1 MVPKFFGQYLLE
13 KEVLTRD
20 QLIEAINYQR
30 SKVLKLGEIALA
42 KGYLT
47 EKEIAKVHNEQRR
60 TDKMFGE
67 LAVGMNLL
75 TEARLKQILT
85 IQQNNHIYLGEAI
98 VALGYLDQARLEKEL
113 GAFKESQKVLP
124 PVEVM
129 IAEDI
134 EHKDVMIAVVD
145 ITGKMLR
152 RVADLLSKTG
162 QLRYEDKAI
171 KNLGVASFI
180 ELKGNLVSR
189 IILNCTWDVAHHI
202 ARKTFKNESLP
213 FDEELI
219 IDTTAEF
226 TNIICGNVRAR
237 LLENG
242 KVFEI
247 SPPNTLPDSKQTD
260 IKLDKKEQAVII
272 PAYTPTG
279 ELEVG
284 LITKT

>member
-13 KEVLTRD
+13 KEVLSRD

-30 SKVLKLGEIALA
+30 LKVLKLGEIALA

-47 EKEIAKVHNEQRR
+47 EKEVAKIHNEQRR

-67 LAVGMNLL
+67 LAVGMDLL
-75 TEARLKQILT
+75 TEAQLKQILT
-85 IQQNNHIYLGEAI
+85 IQQNSHIYLGEAI
-98 VALGYLDQARLEKEL
+98 VALGFLDNARLEKEL
-113 GAFKESQKVLP
+113 TSFKENQKVLP
-124 PVEVM
+124 PIEVM
-129 IAEDI
+129 IAEDV

-145 ITGKMLR
+145 ITSKMLR

-171 KNLGVASFI
+171 KNLGVASYI
-180 ELKGNLVSR
+180 ELKGNLINR

-213 FDEELI
+213 FDQELI

-226 TNIICGNVRAR
+226 INIICGNVRAK

-242 KVFEI
+242 RIFEI
-247 SPPNTLPDSKQTD
+247 NPPNTFPDNKQAD
-260 IKLDKKEQAVII
+260 IKLDNREQAVIV